1 MEHTVNHWRNVM
13 KNRILAI
20 LGLVL
25 LAAASA
31 SAQTIQ
37 PSQVKVPFAFQ
48 VGSEH
53 FAAGT
58 YTIGTISNLTLTVRG
73 NAGGAFASMKP
84 EGNGKAVASSKVVFR
99 RVGGQYFLAQV
110 WTAGATDHLTA
121 YETKAERQ
129 ALKTELAANQP
140 AAPAVEIALAR

>member
-1 MEHTVNHWRNVM
+1 M

-31 SAQTIQ
+31 SAQTVQ
-37 PSQVKVPFAFQ
+37 PSQIKVPFAFQ

-53 FAAGT
+53 FAPGT
-58 YTIGTISNLTLTVRG
+58 YTIGTISNLTLAVRG

-84 EGNGKAVASSKVVFR
+84 ESNGKAVAGSKVVFR
-99 RVGGQYFLAQV
+99 RIGGQYFLAQV

-121 YETKAERQ
+121 YPTKAEKQ
-129 ALKTELAANQP
+129 ALKSELAANQP
-140 AAPAVEIALAR
+140 AASDVEIALAR

>member
-37 PSQVKVPFAFQ
+37 PSQIKVPFAFQ
-48 VGSEH
+48 VGSAH
-53 FAAGT
+53 FAPGT
-58 YTIGTISNLTLTVRG
+58 YTIATVNNLTLNLRG
-73 NAGGAFASMKP
+73 AQGAAFASMKP
-84 EGNGKAVASSKVVFR
+84 ESNGKAVASSKVVFR

-110 WTAGATDHLTA
+110 WTAGSTDHLTA
-121 YETKAERQ
+121 YPTKAEKQ

-140 AAPAVEIALAR
+140 TAPAVEIALAR